1 MQLSLLPFH
10 AAAAGKASTRARRR
24 GMLAGAL
31 VVAGLL
37 LGGCGSMQPPVRPTV
52 YDFGPAA
59 TPQATASP
67 QPPVVLHEIESS
79 MALENNALQYRLGY
93 ADAQALR
100 PYAQARWS
108 MPPAQLLRLRLR
120 EVLGQSR
127 NVLVPQDAPP
137 GSLPSVRVDLEEFSH
152 WFDSP
157 QASSGWVRV
166 RATLVQPGKPALQTT
181 LVARQTAPSADAPGG
196 ARALARATDAI
207 AAQLAQWLRQNLP
220 ATP

>member
-1 MQLSLLPFH
+1 
-10 AAAAGKASTRARRR
+10 
-24 GMLAGAL
+24 
-31 VVAGLL
+31 
-37 LGGCGSMQPPVRPTV
+37 MQPAARPTV
-52 YDFGPAA
+52 YDFGPPPAA
-59 TPQATASP
+59 PAAAP
-67 QPPVVLHEIESS
+67 RQPPVVLQEIESS
-79 MALENNALQYRLGY
+79 MALENNALLYRLAY

-157 QASSGWVRV
+157 QASTGWVRLRV
-166 RATLVQPGKPALQTT
+166 TLVQSGKPAVQTT
-181 LVARQTAPSADAPGG
+181 LEARQAAPSADAAGG
-196 ARALARATDAI
+196 ARALAQASDAV
-207 AAQLAQWLRQNLP
+207 AVQLDQWLRQNLRAHP
-220 ATP
+220 